1 MPQAV
6 FARIDTAD
14 NQPYFEGTAS
24 AEVAMS
30 SLFYGRDQGWFDL
43 VGFVV
48 LPQEIQ
54 LLIVPRSLAVSSLV
68 INLETQIYPQLKL
81 IQPITGTVLDPDFYR
96 EKVDCDEE
104 VKQRIR
110 WMHLAPVRA
119 RLATLAE
126 GYPFTSANVKFQ
138 EFICVLPPAWQ
149 DNRAISARL

>member
-6 FARIDTAD
+6 FTRIDTAD

-24 AEVAMS
+24 AEIAVS
-30 SLFYGRDQGWFDL
+30 SLFHGRDQGWFDL

-48 LPQEIQ
+48 LPQELQ
-54 LLIVPRSLAVSSLV
+54 LLIVPRSLAVSSLI
-68 INLETQIYPQLKL
+68 INLETQIYPQLSL
-81 IQPITGTVLDPDFYR
+81 IKPISGTVLDPDFYR

-104 VKQRIR
+104 VRQRIR

-126 GYPFTSANVKFQ
+126 GYPHTSANAKFQ
-138 EFICVLPPAWQ
+138 EFICPLPHVWQ
-149 DNRAISARL
+149 DNKALGARL

>member
-24 AEVAMS
+24 AEVAVS

-48 LPQEIQ
+48 LPQEMQ

-138 EFICVLPPAWQ
+138 EFICALPPAWQ
-149 DNRAISARL
+149 DNRAMSARL